1 MPMLTQAE
9 RDMVFRN
16 AFVPEHLPDYVQAIS
31 FAEPYIHEGYLCYS
45 HSAVLIFI
53 GYRLEPGPTDQ
64 QKDISS
70 ALESAC
76 ERFQPITVNVI
87 ASRIQAEI
95 QSIARENDQYFR
107 LNLPM
112 TAIRPEE
119 AYMVRRARREL
130 NVIDAAFSRE
140 HELLIENFLSER
152 NLSTEHQE
160 IFRKIPRYFERS
172 QTARLLE
179 ARKGN
184 ELVAF
189 TIVDLGSAD
198 YAFYLFNFRS
208 RTLHVPGAS
217 DLLFH
222 EMARLAANEGKRYL
236 NLGLGVNPGVQRFKK
251 KWGAMPFLSYES
263 ATIHRRPRGLIDI
276 VREMLGFGV

>member
-1 MPMLTQAE
+1 MLTQAE

-16 AFVPEHLPDYVQAIS
+16 AFIPEHLPDYVQAIS
-31 FAEPYIHEGYLCYS
+31 FAEPNIHKGYLCYS
-45 HSAVLIFI
+45 HAAVLIFI
-53 GYRLEPGPTDQ
+53 GYRLEVTADQ
-64 QKDISS
+64 QEDIST

-76 ERFQPITVNVI
+76 VRFQPITVNVI
-87 ASRIQAEI
+87 ASRIHAEI
-95 QSIARENDQYFR
+95 QSMARESDQYFR
-107 LNLPM
+107 VNLPM
-112 TAIRPEE
+112 TTIRPEE

-140 HELLIENFLSER
+140 HELFIESFVSER

-172 QTARLLE
+172 GTARLLE
-179 ARKGN
+179 ARKGH

-189 TIVDLGSAD
+189 TILDLGSAD

-208 RTLHVPGAS
+208 RAVHVPGAS

-222 EMARLAANEGKRYL
+222 EMARLAANKGKRYL

-251 KWGAMPFLSYES
+251 KWGAIPFLSYES
-263 ATIHRRPRGLIDI
+263 VTIHRRPRGLINI
-276 VREMLGFGV
+276 VRGLLGFSV